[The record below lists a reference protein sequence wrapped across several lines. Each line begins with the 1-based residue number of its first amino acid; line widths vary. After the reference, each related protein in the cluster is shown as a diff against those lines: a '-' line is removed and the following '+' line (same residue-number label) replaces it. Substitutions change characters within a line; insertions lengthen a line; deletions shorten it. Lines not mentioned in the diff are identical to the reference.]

1 MCTCARRSAHSSARS
16 CALADPERA
25 HAYDACMQ
33 TSTHESK
40 LIVTS
45 TCFYEHHYN
54 KCRSAHTMCALMR
67 ARGPRARMHMHAHAY
82 LNSRNLHK
90 NCCFHMLFGKTL
102 ALKLV
107 KQICAAICTQL
118 CALMRARGPRARTC
132 SMHACIHAITHT
144 HRIFML
150 NKAVATS
157 ICLLIKCACRS
168 AHTPLSAQMG
178 LWTQSVR
185 MHDACLHIQYTT
197 MTTIGAITAITII
210 PLPVLPVL
218 VLVLFRLLQLLLLLL
233 LLLLYD
239 C

>member
-1 MCTCARRSAHSSARS
+1 
-16 CALADPERA
+16 
-25 HAYDACMQ
+25 
-33 TSTHESK
+33 
-40 LIVTS
+40 
-45 TCFYEHHYN
+45 
-54 KCRSAHTMCALMR
+54 
-67 ARGPRARMHMHAHAY
+67 
-82 LNSRNLHK
+82 
-90 NCCFHMLFGKTL
+90 
-102 ALKLV
+102 
-107 KQICAAICTQL
+107 
-118 CALMRARGPRARTC
+118 
-132 SMHACIHAITHT
+132 
-144 HRIFML
+144 ML

-157 ICLLIKCACRS
+157 ICLLIKCARRS